1 MTTLKYI
8 LKNIYIS
15 MRKSPVIFALFILCN
30 FVSVLVI
37 VFSHGVYQNYASK
50 LVSNDSEWESRWFKS
65 DEEPSISFGNITDT
79 MNDESVINYRADGV
93 STLGEF
99 RQVLDL
105 LDEKTKSSFTGFYM
119 IYNFKD
125 TYNFKAET
133 NENMTITSSDGDMGD
148 DGNLLISRLE
158 YDSSAHQYGLY
169 SGFAENAGILEG
181 RYLTP
186 QEELEGKH
194 VIYLP
199 SGSDTSLI
207 GKKVEFMGMQLE
219 VIGVADPE
227 VLGQYIVPFKL
238 LPDDL
243 TFDEVTIMA
252 DKPISTET
260 YRKIKE
266 AFTSVYGDRAN
277 FPKFETVDPTEQTF
291 YASIMLISIAL
302 SVLAAINLAIL
313 FRYIMHTRRKTLAI
327 FRLSGCTRI
336 KIRIMYLA
344 EVAGISIIIF
354 GLCSALYH
362 YIIMP
367 KLTFAFPRIQD
378 VYSLNTYL
386 YLFAIF
392 IIILLVA
399 INIIFSLKVEK
410 QPVDM
415 LKKAGDK

>member
-1 MTTLKYI
+1 MNTLKYI

-50 LVSNDSEWESRWFKS
+50 MISNDSDWASKWIE
-65 DEEPSISFGNITDT
+65 DDPSISFGNITDT
-79 MNDESVINYRADGV
+79 YVADNDVVTNYYADGV

-105 LDEKTKSSFTGFYM
+105 LDEKTKSSFTGFWM
-119 IYNFKD
+119 FCNFED
-125 TYNFKAET
+125 TYDFKAET
-133 NENMTITSSDGDMGD
+133 NENITITSSDGDMGD

-169 SGFAENAGILEG
+169 SGFAENARILAG
-181 RYLTP
+181 RYLTQ

-199 SGSDTSLI
+199 SGSDTNLI

-219 VIGVADPE
+219 VVGVAAPE

-243 TFDEVTIMA
+243 TFNEVTIMA

-277 FPKFETVDPTEQTF
+277 FPEFETVDPTEQTF

-367 KLTFAFPRIQD
+367 KLTFAFPRIKE

>member
-1 MTTLKYI
+1 MIMSMIKYI

-15 MRKSPVIFALFILCN
+15 MRKSPMIFALFILCN
-30 FVSVLVI
+30 IVSILVI
-37 VFSHGVYQNYASK
+37 VFSHGVYQDYASK
-50 LVSNDSEWESRWFKS
+50 MITNDAEWQSKWIENS
-65 DEEPSISFGNITDT
+65 PTISFGKITDT
-79 MNDESVINYRADGV
+79 EVDKEVTNYYGDGK
-93 STLGEF
+93 STLSEF

-105 LDEKTKSSFTGFYM
+105 LDDETKGSFTGFF
-119 IYNFKD
+119 IRYNFKD
-125 TYNFKAET
+125 TYSFQADNKD
-133 NENMTITSSDGDMGD
+133 NITITNSNGDLFEV
-148 DGNLLISRLE
+148 GNFLMSRLE
-158 YDSSAHQYGLY
+158 YDTSAHQYGLY
-169 SGFAENAGILEG
+169 NTLTKNIKPTAG
-181 RYLTP
+181 RYITK
-186 QEELEGKH
+186 QEELQGKP
-194 VIYLP
+194 VIFLP
-199 SGSDTSLI
+199 PNSDVSLI
-207 GKKVEFMGMQLE
+207 GRKVEFMDMQLE
-219 VIGVADPE
+219 VVGVDGS
-227 VLGQYIVPFKL
+227 LGGSEYIVPFKL

-243 TFDEVTIMA
+243 TFDYVDFLT

-266 AFTSVYGDRAN
+266 AFTSVYGDKVN
-277 FPKFETVDPTEQTF
+277 FPEFETVDPAEQTF

-302 SVLAAINLAIL
+302 SVLSAINLAIL

-354 GLCSALYH
+354 ALCALLYQF
-362 YIIMP
+362 IIMP
-367 KLTFAFPRIQD
+367 KLTFAFPKIQE

-386 YLFAIF
+386 YLFAVF
-392 IIILLVA
+392 IIILLAA